1 MSHGDNEVV
10 CPGCMLTKMMLY
22 RNAPEA
28 QLVLSSGFESDLW
41 PFASSH
47 LISCHLSIY
56 SVNKAIKKLPKKFAN
71 VISF

>member
-47 LISCHLSIY
+47 LISCHLSVY
-56 SVNKAIKKLPKKFAN
+56 PVNKAIKKLPKKFAN